1 MGMGKP
7 LKTTPTPPV
16 PFPTRPVDAYKKT
29 AGLVLAV
36 AGCRGYTGAAYLTS
50 LSALRAGAGIVTL
63 VSPESAQRVLEAKT
77 TCVITAPLPETSKGT
92 LSRAALKP
100 LLEHTAKK
108 HSVVIG
114 PGLSSDEDTQ
124 AVVREYLETLAKDE
138 GGPTIVLDAD
148 GFNPFEGERV
158 DGLAP
163 LAERL
168 VLTPHAG
175 EFMRLAGLRHKDE
188 LARDRTG
195 TLVEFVQRVGAVTIL
210 KGPGSLVA
218 RRRSTG
224 DVEVH
229 VNDTGNPGMATAG
242 SGDVLAGIIA
252 ALLAAGQSP
261 WDAARLG
268 TWLHGRAG
276 DLAARR
282 TGWAPLI
289 ATDIIEGLIEA
300 IREIETRD

>member
-1 MGMGKP
+1 MGKP
-7 LKTTPTPPV
+7 LKTSPTPPV

-36 AGCRGYTGAAYLTS
+36 AGCRGFTGAAYLTS
-50 LSALRAGAGIVTL
+50 LSALRTGAGIVTL
-63 VSPESAQRVLEAKT
+63 ATPESAQKVLEAKT
-77 TCVITAPLPETSKGT
+77 TCVITTPLPETPKGT
-92 LSRAALKP
+92 LSREAIQP
-100 LLEHTAKK
+100 LLELTEKK
-108 HSVVIG
+108 HAVVVG
-114 PGLSSDEDTQ
+114 PGLSMDQDTQ
-124 AVVREYLETLAKDE
+124 TVVREYLAALARSE
-138 GGPTIVLDAD
+138 GPSVVLDAD
-148 GFNPFEGERV
+148 GFNPYEGEKV
-158 DGLAP
+158 DGLCP
-163 LAERL
+163 LADRL

-175 EFMRLAGLRHKDE
+175 EFMRLAGTKDKTE
-188 LARDRTG
+188 LQKDRTG
-195 TLVEFVQRVGAVTIL
+195 ALVSFVNRVGAVTIL

-218 RRRSTG
+218 RRRG
-224 DVEVH
+224 PNDVEVH

-276 DLAARR
+276 DLAAKR

-289 ATDIIEGLIEA
+289 ATDIIDGLIEA
-300 IREIETRD
+300 IREVETRD

>member
-1 MGMGKP
+1 MGKP
-7 LKTTPTPPV
+7 LKTAPTPPV

-50 LSALRAGAGIVTL
+50 TTALRTGAGIVTL

-77 TCVITAPLPETSKGT
+77 TCVITAPLPETSRGT
-92 LSRAALKP
+92 LSREALKP
-100 LLEHTAKK
+100 LLEHTQKK
-108 HSVVIG
+108 HAVVIG

-124 AVVREYLETLAKDE
+124 AVIREYLETLSKDPD
-138 GGPTIVLDAD
+138 GPAIVLDAD

-175 EFMRLAGLRHKDE
+175 EFMRLAGTSDKSE
-188 LARDRTG
+188 LQKDRTG
-195 TLVEFVQRVGAVTIL
+195 ALVNFVNRVGAVTIL

-289 ATDIIEGLIEA
+289 ATDIIEGLIDA
-300 IREIETRD
+300 IREIEVREA